1 MEEGTPL
8 WQYKD
13 AVNLPDDD
21 AQADM
26 YLSAVRILKE
36 HGYAQYEISNF
47 ARRGL
52 RSRHNLK
59 YWTGGEYLGFGPA
72 ASSDFG
78 GKRFTIAPDI
88 YKYMDGV
95 KHGGP
100 ILSECQ
106 EVPARE
112 RAGEYLMLRLRTS
125 EGIDGETYMRQYLL
139 PFAPLEELLQQ
150 YQAQG
155 LATLEGG
162 RWRLTPRGFLMSN
175 SILVELLEVQE
186 HTAPLAK
193 RR

>member
-1 MEEGTPL
+1 M
-8 WQYKD
+8 
-13 AVNLPDDD
+13 NLPDDD

-88 YKYMDGV
+88 YKYMDG
-95 KHGGP
+95 GSMEAP
-100 ILSECQ
+100 SCLNAR

-112 RAGEYLMLRLRTS
+112 RAGEYPMLRLRTS

-139 PFAPLEELLQQ
+139 PPCPPGGAAAAVPGPGPG
-150 YQAQG
+150 YPG
-155 LATLEGG
+155 GGG

>member
-1 MEEGTPL
+1 M
-8 WQYKD
+8 
-13 AVNLPDDD
+13 
-21 AQADM
+21 
-26 YLSAVRILKE
+26 
-36 HGYAQYEISNF
+36 
-47 ARRGL
+47 
-52 RSRHNLK
+52 K
-59 YWTGGEYLGFGPA
+59 YWTGANIWASAPA
-72 ASSDFG
+72 PAPDFG

-139 PFAPLEELLQQ
+139 PFAPPGGAAAAVPDPGPG
-150 YQAQG
+150 YPG
-155 LATLEGG
+155 GG

-175 SILVELLEVQE
+175 SIVVELLEGQE

-193 RR
+193 RRSASRKRRAQPILTLTPDVCLTGVCRGLEDFSKF